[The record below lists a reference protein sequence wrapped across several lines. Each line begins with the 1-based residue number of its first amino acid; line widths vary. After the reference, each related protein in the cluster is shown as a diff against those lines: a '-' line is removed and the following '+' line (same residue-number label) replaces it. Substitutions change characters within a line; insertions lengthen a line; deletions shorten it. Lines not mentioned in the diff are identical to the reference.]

1 MSKLLKQLVQVLDE
15 SGIQIENIDFEEIL
29 PGEKSITI
37 NKDVSITKWYIEYV
51 VFSDVTKSIKRCR
64 SLTEALDKVVMDLS
78 RVKEGDILETF
89 SGDYKVIKHHRFDL
103 YNLLNE
109 GTNRLLLD
117 KGVKLNKIQKSIEE
131 ELFNLRR

>member
-78 RVKEGDILETF
+78 RVKEGDILETV

-117 KGVKLNKIQKSIEE
+117 KGVKLNKIQKSIED

>member
-89 SGDYKVIKHHRFDL
+89 SDDYKVIKHHRFDL

>member
-37 NKDVSITKWYIEYV
+37 NKDVSITKGYIEYV

>member
-1 MSKLLKQLVQVLDE
+1 
-15 SGIQIENIDFEEIL
+15 
-29 PGEKSITI
+29 
-37 NKDVSITKWYIEYV
+37 
-51 VFSDVTKSIKRCR
+51 
-64 SLTEALDKVVMDLS
+64 MDLS

>member
-37 NKDVSITKWYIEYV
+37 NKDVSITKRYIEYV

-78 RVKEGDILETF
+78 RVKEGDILETYL
-89 SGDYKVIKHHRFDL
+89 GDYKVIKHHRFDL

>member
-78 RVKEGDILETF
+78 RVKEGDILETYL
-89 SGDYKVIKHHRFDL
+89 GDYKVIKHHRFDL